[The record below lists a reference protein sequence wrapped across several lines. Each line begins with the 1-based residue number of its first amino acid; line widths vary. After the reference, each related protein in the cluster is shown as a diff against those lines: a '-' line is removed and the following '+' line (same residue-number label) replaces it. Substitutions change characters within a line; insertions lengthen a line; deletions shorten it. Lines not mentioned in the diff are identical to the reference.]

1 LTRASEQIIRIASSW
16 RLISRE
22 KIATGSFCRV
32 AAFTAT
38 LRTSEVF
45 PIPGRAATT
54 IMLDRW
60 NPAVTWSRS
69 RKPDATP
76 VIRSFRSYASSI
88 SFIASRAISPIA

>member
-1 LTRASEQIIRIASSW
+1 
-16 RLISRE
+16 
-22 KIATGSFCRV
+22 
-32 AAFTAT
+32 
-38 LRTSEVF
+38 
-45 PIPGRAATT
+45 
-54 IMLDRW
+54 MLDRW